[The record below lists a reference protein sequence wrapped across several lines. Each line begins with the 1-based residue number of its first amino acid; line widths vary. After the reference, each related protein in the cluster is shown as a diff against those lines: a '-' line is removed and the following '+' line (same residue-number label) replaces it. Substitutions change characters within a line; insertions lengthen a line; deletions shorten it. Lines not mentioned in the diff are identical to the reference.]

1 MTARCFVPACPMVH
15 SCMRH
20 VKFRDLTRPQ
30 FGDISFSCAVP
41 VDPKTQPNGAKLK
54 YIHFLDI
61 HHKENHA

>member
-1 MTARCFVPACPMVH
+1 
-15 SCMRH
+15 MRH